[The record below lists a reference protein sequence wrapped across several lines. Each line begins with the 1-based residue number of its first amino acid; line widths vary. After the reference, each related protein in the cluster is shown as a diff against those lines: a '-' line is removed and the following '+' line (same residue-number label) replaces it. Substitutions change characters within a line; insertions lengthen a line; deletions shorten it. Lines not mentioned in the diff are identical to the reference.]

1 MARTLKPSIVFRSP
15 DYRNHP
21 DYGAHD
27 YNNQTPRL
35 QVPCFV
41 FGAICQTHTKIKNQ
55 ANIMAKPCHH
65 HAKIMPIS
73 CQHHANIMPTSC
85 QTHYKIVP
93 TSKQTHVT
101 TMPTHFTN
109 MPQPPKRNQNH
120 VTLMP
125 KSVTIMSHSCQSH
138 VTFMPQTWQNHT
150 NIMPTSSENH
160 TKIVSHPVYYKD
172 EKRWFFIGFQRKP
185 KNMF

>member
-41 FGAICQTHTKIKNQ
+41 FGACCQTHTKIKNQ

-73 CQHHANIMPTSC
+73 CQHHANIMPNSLQNRANIEANSC
-85 QTHYKIVP
+85 HHHANTFHKHATTTKTKPKSCHTHAKI
-93 TSKQTHVT
+93 SH
-101 TMPTHFTN
+101 
-109 MPQPPKRNQNH
+109 NH
-120 VTLMP
+120 VTLVP
-125 KSVTIMSHSCQSH
+125 KSCHIHATNMAKSYQYNANIIRKSYQNRFSSCLL
-138 VTFMPQTWQNHT
+138 
-150 NIMPTSSENH
+150 
-160 TKIVSHPVYYKD
+160 
-172 EKRWFFIGFQRKP
+172 QR
-185 KNMF
+185 